1 MTETDL
7 FTAAPLTFAIPIIP
21 ESPCAKTNSTDSL
34 GQVGCRAP
42 PYVPKSHRRNIYI
55 PRHAWHWG
63 PQKWGIRAAGFL
75 PGARARKGGGR
86 SRTWPGGGDAGFC
99 TPTLATCGSLPSP
112 PLRGQGRAP
121 VLVCGGRDKLERGG
135 LPASAHPAQR
145 GGRVREKERGP
156 GGGVA
161 RTGEGGGASETG
173 VGLVGVSP
181 SGRNSQLVG
190 RWQSGKGTGGGS
202 AYQVAGRV
210 SLRLAFSRVESARSR
225 VLGVAGCFAS
235 AQGCGS
241 GEGPAAGSELRP
253 PPVARDSPDGGGR
266 GRRGRDRGG
275 RAWPL
280 SPEGA
285 SSGRGGPPPRAPVRQ
300 GASGGVGRG

>member
-1 MTETDL
+1 MALGT
-7 FTAAPLTFAIPIIP
+7 P
-21 ESPCAKTNSTDSL
+21 EVRN
-34 GQVGCRAP
+34 QGCR
-42 PYVPKSHRRNIYI
+42 VPARRQ
-55 PRHAWHWG
+55 G
-63 PQKWGIRAAGFL
+63 EE
-75 PGARARKGGGR
+75 GGEG

-121 VLVCGGRDKLERGG
+121 VLVCGGGTSWRGEDSRRLRTRHSVVG
-135 LPASAHPAQR
+135 ASARRRAD
-145 GGRVREKERGP
+145 P

-161 RTGEGGGASETG
+161 CTGEGGGASETG

-190 RWQSGKGTGGGS
+190 RWQSGKGTGRGS

-210 SLRLAFSRVESARSR
+210 SLRLAFSRVESTRSR

-241 GEGPAAGSELRP
+241 GEGPAASRVSSAHPRWRATLQ
-253 PPVARDSPDGGGR
+253 DGGGR

-285 SSGRGGPPPRAPVRQ
+285 SSGRGGPRPPPRAPVRQ